1 MREGTSIGILGG
13 GNMGEAIIK
22 GLTKSRMELHC
33 FDINKKRLEYLK
45 KEYNIIEQ
53 STPGELVSNCDVLIL
68 AVKPAQAKDVLS
80 GISKAVNER
89 SSLLISIA
97 AGLSL
102 EFLQKHLDG
111 YSNIIR
117 VMPNT
122 PCLVLEGASV
132 LAQHSDVNKADMEFA
147 SEIFGSLGKV
157 LVLDEALLDAVT
169 GLSGSG
175 PAYIFLAIDA
185 MASGGVKMGL
195 SRQDS
200 IMLAAQ
206 TVLGAA
212 KMVLETGIHP
222 EELRDRVSSPAG
234 TTIAGIHTLE
244 RSGFRSAL
252 MDAVESAT
260 QRSKELGRRLGC

>member
-1 MREGTSIGILGG
+1 MQEGTRIGILGG

-22 GLTKSRMELHC
+22 GLANSHIERHC
-33 FDINKKRLEYLK
+33 FDINKKRLEYLE
-45 KEYNIIEQ
+45 KEYNVTVH
-53 STPGELVSNCDVLIL
+53 STAEELVLKCGVVIL
-68 AVKPAQAKDVLS
+68 AVKPAQVQDVLS
-80 GISKAVNER
+80 GISKAVNEC

-97 AGLSL
+97 AGVPLA
-102 EFLQKHLDG
+102 FLQKHLEG
-111 YSNIIR
+111 HTNIMR

-132 LAQHSDVNKADMEFA
+132 LAQHSDVDRADMEFA
-147 SEIFGSLGKV
+147 TEIFENLGKV
-157 LVLDEALLDAVT
+157 LVLDESLLDAVT

-175 PAYIFLAIDA
+175 PAYVFLAIDA

-195 SRQDS
+195 SRQDAT
-200 IMLAAQ
+200 MLAAQ

-212 KMVLETGIHP
+212 KMVLETGLHP
-222 EELRDRVSSPAG
+222 EDLRDRVSSPAG

-260 QRSKELGRRLGC
+260 LRSKELGRRLDC